1 MFISSDSVRNLVP
14 FIPDVWEIHSSVN
27 KPVIALPD
35 RPPEST
41 WAYVIAI
48 KKDKKMQVFIYLFR
62 EQSREG
68 VFYTYDQGE
77 VELMNAKA
85 VFNEALDFTG
95 SMGFIMERVELSDVK
110 GQREEAIK
118 SVPAFMADLKL
129 YKGSSEVD
137 ELVLDSVYEGGEGAQ
152 GGAAEEV
159 LKIKGGKQWSARILS
174 LF

>member
-14 FIPDVWEIHSSVN
+14 FISDVWEIHSSVN

-35 RPPEST
+35 KAPEST

-48 KKDKKMQVFIYLFR
+48 KKEKKMQVFIYLFR

-68 VFYTYDQGE
+68 FFYVNDQGE
-77 VELMNAKA
+77 IELAHAKA

-95 SMGFIMERVELSDVK
+95 SMGFIMERIELSDVK
-110 GQREEAIK
+110 EQREKTIQ
-118 SVPAFMADLKL
+118 SIPAFMADLKL
-129 YKGSSEVD
+129 YKGGSEVD
-137 ELVLDSVYEGGEGAQ
+137 ALVLDSMYEGTTHDVSR
-152 GGAAEEV
+152 EEI
-159 LKIKGGKQWSARILS
+159 LKIKGGKQWSAKILS